1 MENKKNLML
10 FVVLAI
16 TILLVWENYFAP
28 PKPVVPVTQSQNT
41 STNEGKAPIS
51 GDINASK
58 LAMGGQ
64 RVLVDTGV
72 LKVEIDTTGGDI
84 RYVELLK
91 HQGASDA
98 SRSVNLLSDKDGHVF
113 VAQTG
118 LQLANVPDAL
128 PTHKTLFSSEQLNYV
143 MTGDTLSVKLNA
155 PEMNGVKVT
164 KIFEFNKAQPYQI
177 AVKYQIVN
185 GSDKAIEPKAYY
197 SFLRDEKAVDGK
209 SYFDN
214 TYMGPAVFSQ
224 TEGKGEFQKVDFAS
238 IKKGSTD
245 FNDHPE
251 NGWIG
256 IIQHYFSSVW
266 LLSPKNG
273 DNVCAA
279 KNTCLF
285 QMTEENGGFYR
296 ASVWVNLPSIAVQ
309 GTHTLS
315 LPLYVGPLDL
325 KGTEAIAEGLV
336 LAKDYGIF
344 YIFATPLFWVID
356 QLHGL
361 VGNWGWA
368 IVLLTVMLKAVF
380 FPLTAASYKSM
391 AKMRVLA
398 PRMATLKDTYGADRM
413 KYQQAVMD
421 MYKTEKVN
429 PMGGCLPIL
438 IQIPVFMGLYW
449 SLLAS
454 VELRGAPWVLW
465 IQDLARPDPYYILPI
480 IMAATMILQTYL
492 NPPPADPMQAKMM
505 KIMPVIFSVMFFF
518 FPAGLVLYWV
528 VNNILSMT
536 QQYFINKTI
545 EANAKAA
552 KIDKPHAVIHAK
564 TKNKNKS

>member
-28 PKPVVPVTQSQNT
+28 PKPVVPVTQTQNK
-41 STNEGKAPIS
+41 SANEGKAPIS

-177 AVKYQIVN
+177 RVKYEIVN

-224 TEGKGEFQKVDFAS
+224 IEGKGEFQKVDFAS

-245 FNDHPE
+245 FNAHPE

-273 DNVCAA
+273 DKVCAA

-356 QLHGL
+356 QLHSL

-398 PRMATLKDTYGADRM
+398 PRMATLKDTYGTDRM